1 MRRAN
6 DPLQEYA
13 DIIDLPHHVSD
24 RHPQM
29 PLINRAAQFA
39 PFSALTGYEAVI
51 AEAGRLTE
59 QETVLE
65 EDRLQELDRKL
76 AILREMRESDTALPR
91 ARITF
96 FQPDEK
102 KKGGKYI
109 TAEGLVRRI
118 HDAER
123 YILLQEETWDDGSG
137 EESREE
143 IRIEVS
149 RIAGI
154 EILKG

>member
-6 DPLQEYA
+6 NPLEEYA

-29 PLINRAAQFA
+29 PLKNRAAQFA

-51 AEAGRLTE
+51 AEAGRLTD
-59 QETVLE
+59 QKAVLE

-76 AILREMRESDTALPR
+76 AILRKMLESDTTLPR
-91 ARITF
+91 VRITF

-102 KKGGKYI
+102 KEGGKYI

-118 HDAER
+118 YDAER
-123 YILLQEETWDDGSG
+123 YILLQVETWDDGSG
-137 EESREE
+137 AGAGEENT
-143 IRIEVS
+143 IEVS
-149 RIAGI
+149 RITGI